1 MARSTTRSPKTPR
14 WLRPPRQR
22 RSDASLQRV
31 LDAAEALM
39 EDKAFSDITVAGIVK
54 QARSPV
60 GVFYSR
66 FPDKLALL
74 HHLDER
80 FAQDVE
86 DAFERRFRIEDWE
99 GRPFGEACDAA
110 VAFLYRLHAA
120 KRGMLRSVILQVRT
134 HPNQRFQQT
143 GRRLVTAIDRLADF
157 LLRWRSEIDH
167 PHPDRAVRLALL
179 MTISVIRDLVVF
191 SDTTFYRDVLG
202 LDPHDTPA
210 ALAGAFRNI
219 LTTAPGRRS

>member
-1 MARSTTRSPKTPR
+1 MARATTRSPKAPR
-14 WLRPPRQR
+14 WLRPPRQQ
-22 RSDASLQRV
+22 RSDASLQRL

-39 EDKAFSDITVAGIVK
+39 EAKAFSDITVAGIARA
-54 QARSPV
+54 ARSSV

-86 DAFERRFRIEDWE
+86 DAIERRFRVEHWE
-99 GRPFGEACDAA
+99 GRSFGEACDAA
-110 VAFLYRLHAA
+110 IAFLFRLHAA

-143 GRRLVTAIDRLADF
+143 GKRLVTAIDRLADF
-157 LLRWRSEIDH
+157 LLHWRSAISH

-202 LDPHDTPA
+202 LDPHETPA
-210 ALAGAFRNI
+210 ALAGVFRN
-219 LTTAPGRRS
+219 LLGTVPRRRS